1 MNELN
6 ENQLLAWRPRRASS
20 GLKRRI
26 FRLAGADEV
35 PTVRW
40 LWSCL
45 APTMACTLL
54 TLMALNR
61 EGGGLPSPMPIALIL
76 SNQDNA
82 AFATGGVQTRQNH
95 LAAVTFG
102 WTNGGV
108 FQSSIRFTQT
118 TNLTN

>member
-1 MNELN
+1 MNEN
-6 ENQLLAWRPRRASS
+6 PLLPWRPRQPSA

-26 FRLAGADEV
+26 FPFANLAEI
-35 PTVRW
+35 PTARW

-54 TLMALNR
+54 TLMALEQDPN
-61 EGGGLPSPMPIALIL
+61 GLKSNLPMALIL
-76 SNQDNA
+76 SNQSNA
-82 AFATGGVQTRQNH
+82 SFASAGEQTEQNH

-102 WTNGGV
+102 WTNDAASP
-108 FQSSIRFTQT
+108 SSIRFTQI

>member
-1 MNELN
+1 MN
-6 ENQLLAWRPRRASS
+6 ENQLLSWRPRRASAA
-20 GLKRRI
+20 LKRRI
-26 FRLAGADEV
+26 LRLTGADEL

-54 TLMALNR
+54 TLMALDR
-61 EGGGLPSPMPIALIL
+61 EGAGLPSQLPVALIL

-82 AFATGGVQTRQNH
+82 TFATGGAQTRQNH

-102 WTNGGV
+102 WTNGSV
-108 FQSSIRFTQT
+108 LQSSIRFTPT